1 MYIDALHKTA
11 HITERLKTMLKPQ
24 VDPRKLA
31 DLMACKENGCALLTH
46 EQYEFWCEQVKD
58 QVMFKISDA
67 GDDGYVVRHV
77 GMYIA
82 FWFTGVRHSEGLID
96 MHTMHS
102 FAVPFEALGC
112 ITDIIKTDHEEEQEE
127 AQSRLFAAADEV
139 A

>member
-1 MYIDALHKTA
+1 
-11 HITERLKTMLKPQ
+11 MLKPQ

-31 DLMACKENGCALLTH
+31 NMMAHKENRCAYLTHDLTH

-96 MHTMHS
+96 IHTMHI
-102 FAVPFEALGC
+102 FAVPFEALDC
-112 ITDIIKTDHEEEQEE
+112 ITEIIKTDHEEEQEE
-127 AQSRLFAAADEV
+127 AQNRLFRAADEV

>member
-1 MYIDALHKTA
+1 
-11 HITERLKTMLKPQ
+11 MLKPQ

-31 DLMACKENGCALLTH
+31 NLMACKENRCAYLTH

-58 QVMFKISDA
+58 QVMFKISDV
-67 GDDGYVVRHV
+67 GDDGYVVRHA

-102 FAVPFEALGC
+102 FALPFEALDC
-112 ITDIIKTDHEEEQEE
+112 ITEIIKTDHEEEQEE
-127 AQSRLFAAADEV
+127 AQNRLWQAADEV